1 MWEKDDMEAQ
11 DQCLGQRCH
20 GRKENMEFSWKG
32 IMHFV
37 VQNPGMIAAAWT
49 KLYQIPNLS

>member
-1 MWEKDDMEAQ
+1 MEAQ

-37 VQNPGMIAAAWT
+37 VQNPGMIAAA
-49 KLYQIPNLS
+49 